1 MFLIFTYEAPHGGI
15 QWQLLGECNQG
26 LPGACNRSP
35 GSKLLSITTQ
45 LHCGGHLGG
54 KARLWDTILEEDHPM
69 TILSKFGSRQHMA
82 KSSPFC

>member
-15 QWQLLGECNQG
+15 QWKLLGEYNQG
-26 LPGACNRSP
+26 LPGAYYRSP
-35 GSKLLSITTQ
+35 GSKLLSITSQ

-54 KARLWDTILEEDHPM
+54 RARLSDTILEEDHPM